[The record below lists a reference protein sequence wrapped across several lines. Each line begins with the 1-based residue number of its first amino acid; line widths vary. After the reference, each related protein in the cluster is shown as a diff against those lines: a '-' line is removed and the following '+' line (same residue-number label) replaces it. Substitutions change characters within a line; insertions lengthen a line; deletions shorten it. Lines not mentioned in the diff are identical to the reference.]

1 MFSHFKAASHV
12 AFNIVQVTLEA
23 GPFIKPDTQDFLIV
37 TEAPLKTL
45 FTPRTEDF
53 IPFDEKCFRQFIVR
67 PVSRLMLF
75 SERVADGSLNIKDY
89 NWPLLGALSTEA
101 EKVEEYLDIF
111 GAAGNSKWYL
121 VRELTAC
128 VKNFADIAYR
138 FHQVHNCFSRFESL
152 QADTQLA
159 VTIDDGLETLCDI
172 IHRSM
177 TAFHIEIHKIGLAPL
192 PEIARNFKVFDEEMP
207 HGVLPHDHRISS
219 QTGAETRAGALATQF
234 LNLAVDSGIL
244 AQVKRS
250 DETSFKSLFPHQIN
264 EESLRHMEYNFH
276 NLQSLYDTYISSTKE
291 ENVDDELRELRA
303 HISVILRLLEAG
315 TLLGHFYERHQS
327 LWREEK
333 RIEPVVDFPA
343 VLALLR
349 ATLVATHSHVEAS
362 KQICHGIL
370 RKYTKK
376 GEVRVP
382 IPKYRGF
389 HVRPSA
395 LVMKI
400 VTHYGTDVKMS
411 LGNAEYNAASA
422 LDMMRAN
429 EWVNALKR
437 REVSEIVAKQ
447 SLEKPA
453 LNDWDL
459 HRKVSRAIHQL
470 AENNSIVVYDRPLD
484 IGELTFSKDT
494 PVGVSVQE
502 TLKRLLFTGKID
514 VEMDIMATFIG
525 DERPLRDIQILAEN
539 HYCEDSFGNNI
550 PLPPDLPYLRR

>member
-1 MFSHFKAASHV
+1 MTEVSST
-12 AFNIVQVTLEA
+12 TLLA
-23 GPFIKPDTQDFLIV
+23 
-37 TEAPLKTL
+37 
-45 FTPRTEDF
+45 PRTEDF
-53 IPFDEKCFRQFIVR
+53 IPFDEDRFKRFIVR
-67 PVSRLMLF
+67 PVSRLMVF
-75 SERVADGSLNIKDY
+75 SKRVADGELDIRDY

-111 GAAGNSKWYL
+111 GAGGNSKWYL

-138 FHQVHNCFSRFESL
+138 FHQVQNCFSRFESL

-159 VTIDDGLETLCDI
+159 VTIDQGLETLCDF

-177 TAFHIEIHKIGLAPL
+177 AAFYSQTDKIGLTPL
-192 PEIARNFKVFDEEMP
+192 PEIARNFDVFNEEMP
-207 HGVLPHDHRISS
+207 HGVLPHDHRLSNN
-219 QTGAETRAGALATQF
+219 TGAQKRAGALATQF

-250 DETSFKSLFPHQIN
+250 KEDSFKALFPNQIN
-264 EESLRHMEYNFH
+264 EESLRQMEFNFH
-276 NLQSLYDTYISSTKE
+276 NLQSLYDTYISSTNE

-315 TLLGHFYERHQS
+315 TLLGHFYERHFS
-327 LWREEK
+327 LWEEEQA
-333 RIEPVVDFPA
+333 IEPVVDFPV
-343 VLALLR
+343 VLQLLR
-349 ATLVATHSHVEAS
+349 STLVSTHSHVEAS
-362 KQICHGIL
+362 RKICHGIL
-370 RKYTKK
+370 RKYTKR
-376 GEVRVP
+376 GEVQVP

-400 VTHYGTDVKMS
+400 VTHYGTDVKML

-422 LDMMRAN
+422 LEMMRAN

-437 REVSEIVAKQ
+437 REVAEIVAKQ

-453 LNDWDL
+453 LSDWDL
-459 HRKVSRAIHQL
+459 QRKVSRAIHQL
-470 AENNSIVVYDRPLD
+470 AENNSIVVYDRPLR
-484 IGELTFSKDT
+484 IEELNYSPDT
-494 PVGVSVQE
+494 PVAVSVQE

-514 VEMDIMATFIG
+514 VEIDIVATFAG
-525 DERPLRDIQILAEN
+525 DERPLGDIQILAEN

-550 PLPPDLPYLRR
+550 PLPPELPYLRR